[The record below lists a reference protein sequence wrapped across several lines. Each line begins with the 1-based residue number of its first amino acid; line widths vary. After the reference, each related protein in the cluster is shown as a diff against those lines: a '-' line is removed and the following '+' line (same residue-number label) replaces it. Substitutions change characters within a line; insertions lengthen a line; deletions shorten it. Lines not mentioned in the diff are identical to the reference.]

1 MDSEATTEA
10 AAAIEA
16 KGAKAGLHLTASP
29 TPRRMATALPTTTTT
44 TTQSLLTLPKPAN
57 GTDASETTA

>member
-1 MDSEATTEA
+1 MTEVVS
-10 AAAIEA
+10 AIEA
-16 KGAKAGLHLTASP
+16 KGAKAGLRLAASP
-29 TPRRMATALPTTTTT
+29 TPRRMATALPTTTT